1 MKPLYW
7 DMINPFTGRPFAYD
21 DRNLKWGSPSYY
33 LEPGDEGFVPY
44 GPTPAPAPKKKPFR
58 RQAKPHR
65 DEPEPYTPPTM
76 PTFKYHVAPNP
87 HGGFTTRPVLSDP
100 VPDSVFFDRAA
111 VLSTSL
117 TADQIRTALQAVVDT
132 ILECSTGCAFSN
144 GLLGK
149 LRFRPTSGGSSQTPG
164 GFSNPNDLNADI
176 AISLTAEVRDHWRS
190 ILSLESQG
198 EIGKLSPVVDSILS
212 QENGAVNKYTPGTLI
227 EILGQHLDINKTDVQ
242 QGVFFRSG
250 NSAEVRA
257 TIYGTLSPGSLSV
270 LVPANLSG
278 DLTVRV
284 ANHINGSIRSF
295 TYMDVISPI

>member
-1 MKPLYW
+1 
-7 DMINPFTGRPFAYD
+7 
-21 DRNLKWGSPSYY
+21 
-33 LEPGDEGFVPY
+33 
-44 GPTPAPAPKKKPFR
+44 
-58 RQAKPHR
+58 
-65 DEPEPYTPPTM
+65 M

-87 HGGFTTRPVLSDP
+87 HGGFTTRPVLSEP

-144 GLLGK
+144 GLL
-149 LRFRPTSGGSSQTPG
+149 
-164 GFSNPNDLNADI
+164 
-176 AISLTAEVRDHWRS
+176 
-190 ILSLESQG
+190 
-198 EIGKLSPVVDSILS
+198 GKLSPVVDSILS